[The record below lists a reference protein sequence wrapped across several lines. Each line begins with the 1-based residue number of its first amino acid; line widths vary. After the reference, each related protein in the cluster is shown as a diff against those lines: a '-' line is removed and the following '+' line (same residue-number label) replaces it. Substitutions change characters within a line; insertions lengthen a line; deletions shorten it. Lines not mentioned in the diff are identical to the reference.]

1 VAVASPPNVVD
12 LHERRLDRT
21 VLRTYRTQLDI
32 DELVLAEKLARVS
45 SSPDEEFQREIEA
58 SGGLSEPLLVEPHPN
73 IPKKFRII
81 DGGRR
86 WNTLRVLVEQGKE
99 GYRRI
104 PVEVTDQT
112 LSDDERLRVWI
123 HLQRQHRAWDAR
135 EKEMVAYRLVEMQGR
150 VSAASMVGVTMR
162 ELDKLVET
170 YRISQKFN
178 GLRDPNSAITWA
190 RELMGVSKKLLTPSV
205 IDAVVKKVNQ
215 KRITSSKDIRKLRA
229 ILADPVAKS
238 HFLSVQGDIESA
250 MLRLS
255 ATKKS
260 LRAAG
265 APSELSALI
274 DAMKNL
280 PWPNLQQLKGDV
292 TLLKKIEEAEST
304 LKSLRKALTS

>member
-32 DELVLAEKLARVS
+32 DELVLTDKPARVAS
-45 SSPDEEFQREIEA
+45 SADEDLQREIEA
-58 SGGLSEPLLVEPHPN
+58 SGGLTEPLLVEPHPN

-86 WNTLRVLVEQGKE
+86 WNNLRVLVDQGKE
-99 GYRRI
+99 SYRRI

-123 HLQRQHRAWDAR
+123 YLQRQHRAWDAR
-135 EKEMVAYRLVEMQGR
+135 EKEMVAYKLVDMQGR
-150 VSAASMVGVTMR
+150 VSAASMIGVTMR

-170 YRISQKFN
+170 YRISEKFN
-178 GLRDPNSAITWA
+178 SLRDPNAAMTWA

-215 KRITSSKDIRKLRA
+215 KRITSSKDLRKLRA

-238 HFLSVQGDIESA
+238 HFLSAQGYIESA
-250 MLRLS
+250 MLWLS

-260 LRAAG
+260 PKAAT
-265 APSELSALI
+265 APSDLGALI
-274 DAMKNL
+274 EAMKSL
-280 PWPNLQQLKGDV
+280 PWTTLQQLKGDV

-304 LKSLRKALTS
+304 LKSLRKALT

>member
-1 VAVASPPNVVD
+1 VAALASTPNIVD

-32 DELVLAEKLARVS
+32 DELVLNDKPARVA
-45 SSPDEEFQREIEA
+45 SSPDEEFQREIEV

-86 WNTLRVLVEQGKE
+86 WNNLRVLVDQGKE
-99 GYRRI
+99 SYRRI
-104 PVEVTDQT
+104 PVEVTDKT

-123 HLQRQHRAWDAR
+123 YLQRQHRAWDAR
-135 EKEMVAYRLVEMQGR
+135 EKEMVAYKLVDMQGR
-150 VSAASMVGVTMR
+150 VSAASIIGVTMR

-170 YRISQKFN
+170 YQISEKFN
-178 GLRDPNSAITWA
+178 SLRDPNTAMTWA

-215 KRITSSKDIRKLRA
+215 KRITSSKDLRRLRA

-238 HFLSVQGDIESA
+238 HFLSEQGDIESA

-255 ATKKS
+255 AAKKS
-260 LRAAG
+260 SQAA
-265 APSELSALI
+265 APSDLSALI
-274 DAMKNL
+274 EAMKSI
-280 PWPNLQQLKGDV
+280 PWTTLQQLKGDV
-292 TLLKKIEEAEST
+292 TLLKKIEEAELT
-304 LKSLRKALTS
+304 LQSLRKALT